1 MGDPAPLRDVLCGV
15 AMIQVC
21 QQTGLSWRRSG
32 PPWPRRLPT
41 AGFPAPTAGTAGS
54 PTSGERSPAASANW
68 TICSAR
74 SAGKQRPHPA
84 IVRRTQRCPTRGA
97 TQNHPIC
104 ATTAGRKL
112 RRRAEQIGDSA
123 RVIHSLC
130 FPVGGRPASPRKSQT
145 KSQRRP
151 TSGDTQRRQATVKPG
166 QVLTERHRAT
176 SSDAGNVTGGQGVA
190 GSNPAVPTDG
200 KTFSNIVTAH
210 KSQQKSYILV
220 QWPC

>member
-112 RRRAEQIGDSA
+112 RRRAEQIGGFARWRRPALVTGCDTDSMPGAARFAGSAHARARMIIRNRTRAGTPEACHLGSPA
-123 RVIHSLC
+123 RVQCHAGKPLNSRD
-130 FPVGGRPASPRKSQT
+130 GRIR
-145 KSQRRP
+145 
-151 TSGDTQRRQATVKPG
+151 
-166 QVLTERHRAT
+166 
-176 SSDAGNVTGGQGVA
+176 TGGLLLPKQA
-190 GSNPAVPTDG
+190 R
-200 KTFSNIVTAH
+200 
-210 KSQQKSYILV
+210 
-220 QWPC
+220 